1 MAAPRMTRLDHTPAD
16 SADRISPRA
25 MARIAGLLYLIV
37 VLAGIFSIAYV
48 PSQTQVAGDAA
59 ATVAKITAH
68 EDLFR
73 LGIAVGLICYVAFLL
88 LPLALY
94 RVLASYGRTAATLMV
109 ALAAISAPLAFVNL
123 QHKLQ
128 VLSLLGDA
136 AYLRAFSPEALNAQ
150 VMLALQ
156 AYSHGIL
163 VSKLFWGL
171 WLLPLGWLVF
181 TSRALPRVLGV
192 LLMLGCAGYVIDVF
206 ARILVP
212 GFAETALAGYITLP
226 ATLGEI
232 GTCLWLLVFG
242 ARVTEPAR

>member
-1 MAAPRMTRLDHTPAD
+1 M
-16 SADRISPRA
+16 DRISPRIT
-25 MARIAGLLYLIV
+25 ARLAGLLYLVV

-59 ATVAKITAH
+59 ATVAKISAH

-73 LGIAVGLICYVAFLL
+73 AGIAAGLVCYLAFLL

-94 RVLASYGRTAATLMV
+94 RLLAPHGKTAATLMV
-109 ALAAISAPLAFVNL
+109 ALAAASVPLAFVNL

-128 VLSLLGDA
+128 VLTLLGDA
-136 AYLRAFSPEALNAQ
+136 PHLRALAPEWLQAQ

-156 AYSHGIL
+156 AYGNGIL

-171 WLLPLGWLVF
+171 WLLPFGWLVY
-181 TSRALPRVLGV
+181 TSRLLPRVLGV
-192 LLMLGCAGYVIDVF
+192 LLMLGCVGYVADVF
-206 ARILVP
+206 ARLLVP
-212 GFAETALAGYITLP
+212 GFADTALAGYITLP

-232 GTCLWLLVFG
+232 GTCLWLLVLG
-242 ARVTEPAR
+242 VRERKVAG